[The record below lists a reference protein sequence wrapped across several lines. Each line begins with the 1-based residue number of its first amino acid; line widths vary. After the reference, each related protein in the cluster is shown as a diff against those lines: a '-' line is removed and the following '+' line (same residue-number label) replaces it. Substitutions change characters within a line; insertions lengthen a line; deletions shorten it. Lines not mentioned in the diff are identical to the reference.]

1 MLSAGWLLSLQG
13 LQNLLANATGNA
25 APPII
30 IGLFAG
36 DAYTTSY
43 LIASAFIVSGIA
55 TILTVIRFRIPG
67 AHRGYVCIKQG
78 PHAEHHHAKYLYL
91 QYIWPARHC
100 VSCCARYAHNVF
112 ERSDAI

>member
-1 MLSAGWLLSLQG
+1 MPPFPVTIVWTASKCQQHPVPAQG

-30 IGLFAG
+30 IGLYAK

-67 AHRGYVCIKQG
+67 QPC
-78 PHAEHHHAKYLYL
+78 
-91 QYIWPARHC
+91 
-100 VSCCARYAHNVF
+100 
-112 ERSDAI
+112 

>member
-1 MLSAGWLLSLQG
+1 VQG

-67 AHRGYVCIKQG
+67 ARRAYEAI
-78 PHAEHHHAKYLYL
+78 
-91 QYIWPARHC
+91 
-100 VSCCARYAHNVF
+100 
-112 ERSDAI
+112 ER

>member
-1 MLSAGWLLSLQG
+1 VLSLGCSLSVQG

-67 AHRGYVCIKQG
+67 ARRAYEAI
-78 PHAEHHHAKYLYL
+78 
-91 QYIWPARHC
+91 
-100 VSCCARYAHNVF
+100 
-112 ERSDAI
+112 ER